1 MGGSASIQ
9 CKEKNIY
16 GHDGLMGSQVPIGV
30 GSCYVSNKPT
40 IIFVGDSAA
49 EEDYVLSSIGWASTK
64 NIPVL
69 FVIEDNNLSILTE
82 KKVRRSWEMHNIAKG
97 FGVNS
102 FDLSDDPHDI
112 KKHLET
118 GKVFE
123 NPLLLNINT
132 VRKYWHA
139 GAGIDDEN
147 VFDRYEKEMNDLGAE
162 ANTIHEKNMLFIEDL
177 WQKQLEKQ

>member
-1 MGGSASIQ
+1 
-9 CKEKNIY
+9 
-16 GHDGLMGSQVPIGV
+16 
-30 GSCYVSNKPT
+30 
-40 IIFVGDSAA
+40 
-49 EEDYVLSSIGWASTK
+49 
-64 NIPVL
+64 
-69 FVIEDNNLSILTE
+69 
-82 KKVRRSWEMHNIAKG
+82 MHNIAKG
-97 FGVNS
+97 FGLNA

-147 VFDRYEKEMNDLGAE
+147 VFDRYEKEMNDLGDDAKV
-162 ANTIHEKNMLFIEDL
+162 IHEKNKIYLSEL
-177 WQKQLEKQ
+177 WQRQLEKQ